1 LGSLADVKIG
11 FGLPVSG
18 SWATRQH
25 MARVAVRAEQLGYHS
40 LWSFQRLLSPR
51 DGNWGEQYRSV
62 HAPLIPLAYAAALT
76 ERAELGVAVVNLPF
90 VNPAVLAKEA
100 SSLDVVSGGRAVI
113 GLGIGWS
120 DEEFTAMGVAKQGR
134 GARSDEFIEALKA
147 VWADEAHSGRYYTVP
162 PDVASDPKPI
172 QRPHPPI
179 LLGGGSEATFKRA
192 GRLCDGWVSG
202 SQMGP
207 DLIDT
212 AVRAVRSFAEA
223 AGREPSKLRFVVRG
237 AVKVRPAGSPERK
250 PLTGTIDEIRSDL
263 GLYEQ
268 IGVTELFVD
277 LNFDPEIG
285 SPSADP
291 VVSMRRAEEALEA
304 FAP

>member
-1 LGSLADVKIG
+1 
-11 FGLPVSG
+11 
-18 SWATRQH
+18 
-25 MARVAVRAEQLGYHS
+25 MARVAVRAEELGYHS
-40 LWSFQRLLSPR
+40 LWSFQRLLSPQ
-51 DGNWGEQYRSV
+51 DGAWGEQYRSV

-76 ERAELGVAVVNLPF
+76 ERVRLGVAIVNLPF
-90 VNPAVLAKEA
+90 VNPAVLAKEV
-100 SSLDVVSGGRAVI
+100 SSLDVVSGFGGRVDL

-120 DEEFTAMGVAKQGR
+120 DEEFAAVGAGKQGR
-134 GARSDEFIEALKA
+134 GPRSDDFIQTLKA
-147 VWADEAHSGRYYTVP
+147 VWADEPHNGRFYTVP
-162 PDVASDPKPI
+162 PGVASDPKPL

-179 LLGGGSEATFKRA
+179 LLGGGSEATFRRA

-207 DLIDT
+207 ELIGD
-212 AVRAVRSFAEA
+212 AVRAVSAAATE
-223 AGREPSKLRFVVRG
+223 AGRDPAALRFVTRG
-237 AVKVRPAGSPERK
+237 AVKVRAAGSPERK

-263 GLYEQ
+263 GRYEA

-277 LNFDPEIG
+277 LNFDPEIA

-291 VVSMRRAEEALEA
+291 AASMRRAEEALEA

>member
-1 LGSLADVKIG
+1 MKIG

-18 SWATRQH
+18 SWATREH
-25 MARVAVRAEQLGYHS
+25 MARVAIRAEELGYHS
-40 LWSFQRLLSPR
+40 LWSFQRLLSPA

-76 ERAELGVAVVNLPF
+76 ERVRLGVAVVNLPF
-90 VNPAVLAKEA
+90 VNPAVLAKEV
-100 SSLDVVSGGRAVI
+100 SSLDVVSGGRADL

-120 DEEFTAMGVAKQGR
+120 DEEFAAAGVTKKGR
-134 GARSDEFIEALKA
+134 GPRSDDFIETLKA
-147 VWADEAHSGRYYTVP
+147 VWADEAHDGRYYRVP
-162 PDVASDPKPI
+162 PGVASDPKPI

-179 LLGGGSEATFKRA
+179 LLGGGSEATFRRA

-207 DLIDT
+207 ELIESAVS
-212 AVRAVRSFAEA
+212 AVRGVAQE
-223 AGREPSKLRFVVRG
+223 AGRDPSALRFVVRG
-237 AVKVRPAGSPERK
+237 AVKVRAAGSPERK
-250 PLTGTIDEIRSDL
+250 PLTGTLDEIRDDL
-263 GLYEQ
+263 ALYRA

-291 VVSMRRAEEALEA
+291 AVSMRRAEEALEA

>member
-1 LGSLADVKIG
+1 MKIG

-18 SWATRQH
+18 SWATREH
-25 MARVAVRAEQLGYHS
+25 MARVATRAEELGYHS
-40 LWSFQRLLSPR
+40 LWSFQRLLSPA
-51 DGNWGEQYRSV
+51 DGAWGEQYRSV

-76 ERAELGVAVVNLPF
+76 ERIRLGVAVINLPF
-90 VNPAVLAKEA
+90 TNPAVLAKEV
-100 SSLDVVSGGRAVI
+100 SSLDIVSGGRADL

-120 DEEFTAMGVAKQGR
+120 DEEFTAVGVSKRGR
-134 GARSDEFIEALKA
+134 GPRADDFLVALKA
-147 VWADEAHSGRYYTVP
+147 VWAGAPHQGRYYTVP
-162 PDVASDPKPI
+162 PGVASDPKPV

-179 LLGGGSEATFKRA
+179 LLGGGSEATFRRA
-192 GRLCDGWVSG
+192 GRHADGWVSG

-207 DLIDT
+207 ELIGAAVL
-212 AVRAVRSFAEA
+212 AVRAAAEQ
-223 AGREPSKLRFVVRG
+223 AGRDPSALRFVVRG

-250 PLTGTIDEIRSDL
+250 PLTGTLDEIRADL
-263 GLYEQ
+263 ALYRE

-277 LNFDPEIG
+277 LNFDPEIA

-291 VVSMRRAEEALEA
+291 AVCMRRAEQVLEA